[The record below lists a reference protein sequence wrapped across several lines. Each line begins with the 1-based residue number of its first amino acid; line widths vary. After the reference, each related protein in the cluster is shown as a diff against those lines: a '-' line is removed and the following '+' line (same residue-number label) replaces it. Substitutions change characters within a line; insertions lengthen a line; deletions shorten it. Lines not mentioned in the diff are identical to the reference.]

1 MGLWVPWVDDPQ
13 KADDVVYANEELN
26 DLMKNYKKSQE
37 KAKLDH
43 EQRRQELVKQNIN
56 EANENEMKDKN
67 NNVEVN
73 DTELKNDVDDVETNN
88 KDVKE
93 DNNNDDKEDDN
104 KFMEELNEAK
114 NVFKEMQEN
123 YKK

>member
-1 MGLWVPWVDDPQ
+1 
-13 KADDVVYANEELN
+13 
-26 DLMKNYKKSQE
+26 
-37 KAKLDH
+37 
-43 EQRRQELVKQNIN
+43 
-56 EANENEMKDKN
+56 MKDKN

-123 YKK
+123 YKNNFTNK

>member
-1 MGLWVPWVDDPQ
+1 
-13 KADDVVYANEELN
+13 
-26 DLMKNYKKSQE
+26 
-37 KAKLDH
+37 
-43 EQRRQELVKQNIN
+43 
-56 EANENEMKDKN
+56 MKDKN

-114 NVFKEMQEN
+114 KCIYNE
-123 YKK
+123 KKL